1 MKIAVFGATGGV
13 GRAFV
18 SQALAAGHTVTVL
31 VRDPARLDIQND
43 NLSLVTGNVLDAA
56 AVAQTMDGAEAVLCT
71 LGNTANNPD
80 MVVSQGT
87 VEIVT
92 AMATHGVRRL
102 VVISS
107 LGVGDSKDQVPFA
120 FKMLMKTVLRKAMQ
134 DKEAQEAL
142 VKATNLDWTIIRPGG
157 LSNEPAGGNYKA
169 GLDRSISAGMV
180 SRSDVAAF
188 ALGEMVSPQYLH
200 QTPAI
205 T

>member
-18 SQALAAGHTVTVL
+18 YQALAAGHTVTAL

-56 AVAQTMDGAEAVLCT
+56 AVAQTVDGAEAVLCT

-87 VEIVT
+87 VEIVA

-107 LGVGDSKDQVPFA
+107 LGVGESKDQVPFA

-157 LSNEPAGGNYKA
+157 LSNEPASGNYKA

-180 SRSDVAAF
+180 SRADVAAF
-188 ALGEMVSPQYLH
+188 ALQEMVSPQYLH
-200 QTPAI
+200 QAPAI

>member
-18 SQALAAGHTVTVL
+18 SQALAAGHSVTAL
-31 VRDPARLDIQND
+31 VRDPARLELTHA
-43 NLSLVTGNVLDAA
+43 NLTLVTGNVLDAA
-56 AVAQTMDGAEAVLCT
+56 VVAQTVTGADAVLCT

-87 VEIVT
+87 AQIVKV
-92 AMATHGVRRL
+92 MEEQGVRRL

-120 FKMLMKTVLRKAMQ
+120 FKMLMKTVLRKPMQ

-142 VKATNLDWTIIRPGG
+142 VQATNLDWTIIRPGG
-157 LSNEPAGGNYKA
+157 LNNEAATGDYKV

-180 SRSDVAAF
+180 SRADVAAF
-188 ALGEMVSPQYLH
+188 ALQELVSPQYVRK
-200 QTPAI
+200 TPAI

>member
-18 SQALAAGHTVTVL
+18 TQALAAGHALTAL
-31 VRDPARLDIQND
+31 ARDPARLDIED
-43 NLSLVTGNVLDAA
+43 ARLSVVAGNVLDAA
-56 AVAQTMDGAEAVLCT
+56 SVAKTVEGCDAVLCT

-80 MVVSQGT
+80 LVVSKGT
-87 VEIVT
+87 AEIIR
-92 AMATHGVRRL
+92 AMEAHAVRRL

-120 FKMLMKTVLRKAMQ
+120 FKMLMKTVLRKAME

-142 VKATNLDWTIIRPGG
+142 VQRSHLDWTIIRPGG
-157 LSNEPAGGNYKA
+157 LNNEPASGNYKA
-169 GLDRSISAGMV
+169 GLDRSIGAGMV
-180 SRSDVAAF
+180 SRADVAAF
-188 ALGEMVSPQYLH
+188 ALQELVSPQYLR
-200 QTPAI
+200 QTPSI